1 MATNLEI
8 LRDRYDLATTGG
20 EVVIVFLP
28 KFALE
33 AIKGTYHR
41 LRYELDQI
49 EDPDTRDEIEEWLDA
64 GQFGLED
71 EMLVQDLLDQ
81 MVIMNGHLAT
91 ANSHMANMAGAL
103 SSGMIDAGGTIG
115 LTDAVLS
122 VGGAGGAWDDLEI
135 GDLITAVEVIG
146 AAL

>member
-49 EDPDTRDEIEEWLDA
+49 EDPDTRDEIEAWLDA

-81 MVIMNGHLAT
+81 LVIMNGYLQTVAIHVNNISDLAT
-91 ANSHMANMAGAL
+91 MSL
-103 SSGMIDAGGTIG
+103 VSSDGSTG

-122 VGGAGGAWDDLEI
+122 VGGSGGAWDDVEI

-146 AAL
+146 EAL